1 MAIGKRNAVL
11 LLAIVLMIFF
21 LLPKGYYS
29 FYPSLLP
36 TYPPNH
42 IELQDVWNA
51 RRQLDENPSLKK
63 LYYRTDP
70 SVIYAFYDEFGIP
83 LQKLRNI
90 AHTTS
95 VISLIYFLKYVHNR
109 RRPYQLDSRVALDSQ
124 TASTPSYP
132 SGHAY
137 QAYIIAREI
146 SKEKPELKDK
156 LMLLADKCAY
166 IRVAGGLHYPSDCE
180 YSKWLVFGKNS

>member
-1 MAIGKRNAVL
+1 MIGKRNVVL
-11 LLAIVLMIFF
+11 LLAIILMIFF

-29 FYPSLLP
+29 LYPSLLP

-42 IELQDVWNA
+42 VELQYVWDA
-51 RRQLDENPSLKK
+51 RNSLDENDSLKQ

-83 LQKLRNI
+83 LEKLRNI
-90 AHTTS
+90 AHTSS
-95 VISLIYFLKYVHNR
+95 VITLIYFLKYIHNR
-109 RRPYQLDSRVALDSQ
+109 RRPYQLDSRVALQSQ

-137 QAYIIAREI
+137 QAYLIARKL
-146 SKEKPELKDK
+146 SKERPELKDK
-156 LMLLADKCAY
+156 YMELADKCAY
-166 IRVAGGLHYPSDCE
+166 IRVAGGLHYPSDSE
-180 YSKWLVFGKNS
+180 YSKWLVFGKDS